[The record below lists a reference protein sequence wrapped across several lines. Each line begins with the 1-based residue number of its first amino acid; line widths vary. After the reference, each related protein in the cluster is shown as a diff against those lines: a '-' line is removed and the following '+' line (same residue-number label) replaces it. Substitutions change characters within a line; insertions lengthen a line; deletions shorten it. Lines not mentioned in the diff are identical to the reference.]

1 MFASPQ
7 KVKKGVKIYAIME
20 FTVLKSPKAYA
31 THIYAYDHACWG
43 GSGIHLIEGGGGE
56 GNCLP

>member
-31 THIYAYDHACWG
+31 THI
-43 GSGIHLIEGGGGE
+43 
-56 GNCLP
+56 CLRPCMLGWLWYRLN

>member
-43 GSGIHLIEGGGGE
+43 GSGID
-56 GNCLP
+56 